1 MNIIKIKDLLKI
13 PKNYTGIAERP
24 DGTKYWYKDGELH
37 REDGPAV
44 EYLNGTKYWY
54 KNNYRHREDGP
65 AVEYSDGEKRW
76 YKNGLF
82 HREDGPAIEYLSGT
96 KQWFKNGKR
105 HRLDGPAIEYS
116 DESSLWFFEDQEYE
130 QLNLND
136 YVILDSYQG
145 RYGLLWYKLL
155 SKDKIIEYPDIPGLI
170 IKE

>member
-65 AVEYSDGEKRW
+65 AVEYSDGEKHW

-105 HRLDGPAIEYS
+105 HRLDGPAVEYS

-145 RYGLLWYKLL
+145 RYGIMWYKLL
-155 SKDKIIEYPDIPGLI
+155 GKDKIIEYPDIPGLI
-170 IKE
+170 KK